1 MQPLQT
7 TPCRGTRIIPIHK
20 FAKEVVRRAR
30 HWLYRARDR
39 GPFLKDLRFLV
50 FLLVFHPHYPKP
62 FRNCDK
68 INKNLTQNPITQ
80 NGYRKQHTH
89 GGKHA
94 SSKLFQA
101 KYAGTTVIITE
112 NKKPKHVIL

>member
-39 GPFLKDLRFLV
+39 GPFLKDLHF
-50 FLLVFHPHYPKP
+50 
-62 FRNCDK
+62 
-68 INKNLTQNPITQ
+68 
-80 NGYRKQHTH
+80 
-89 GGKHA
+89 
-94 SSKLFQA
+94 
-101 KYAGTTVIITE
+101 
-112 NKKPKHVIL
+112 